1 MLGGIIKLLFQNL
14 FQSVVCYLNRII
26 NFRFFLH
33 IHCNL
38 KKKFLSSSYFYFH
51 NYRFYI
57 LERRLDQCPDRA
69 LLVWSPTTDIPDQKC
84 KYQLFY
90 LFDFL

>member
-1 MLGGIIKLLFQNL
+1 MNKDVKLGRAY
-14 FQSVVCYLNRII
+14 VY
-26 NFRFFLH
+26 
-33 IHCNL
+33 
-38 KKKFLSSSYFYFH
+38 

-84 KYQLFY
+84 
-90 LFDFL
+90 